1 MGSQKC
7 QILVLEKF
15 LKENDIEINST
26 ENKSMEFEREL
37 TKVQR
42 IKSMA
47 IWQLSLKI
55 VYIDGLS
62 FQIIMKTFI
71 IK

>member
-1 MGSQKC
+1 MGSQRC
-7 QILVLEKF
+7 QILVVEKF

-26 ENKSMEFEREL
+26 ENKSMEFEREI
-37 TKVQR
+37 TKVQG

-47 IWQLSLKI
+47 IWQLSVKI

>member
-1 MGSQKC
+1 MGPQRC

-42 IKSMA
+42 IKSMT
-47 IWQLSLKI
+47 IWQLSVKI

>member
-1 MGSQKC
+1 MGSQRC
-7 QILVLEKF
+7 QILVVEKF

-47 IWQLSLKI
+47 IWQLSVKI
-55 VYIDGLS
+55 VYIDGLL

>member
-1 MGSQKC
+1 MGSQRC
-7 QILVLEKF
+7 QILVVEKF

-47 IWQLSLKI
+47 IWQLSVKI

>member
-1 MGSQKC
+1 MGSQRC

-15 LKENDIEINST
+15 LKENNIEINST

-47 IWQLSLKI
+47 IWQLSVKI
-55 VYIDGLS
+55 VYIDELS
-62 FQIIMKTFI
+62 FQIIMKTFMT
-71 IK
+71 K

>member
-1 MGSQKC
+1 MGSQRC

-47 IWQLSLKI
+47 IWQLSAKI

>member
-1 MGSQKC
+1 MGSQRC

-15 LKENDIEINST
+15 LKENNIEINST

-42 IKSMA
+42 IKSMT
-47 IWQLSLKI
+47 IWQLSVKI

>member
-47 IWQLSLKI
+47 IWQLSVKI

-62 FQIIMKTFI
+62 FQIIMKTFMT
-71 IK
+71 K

>member
-1 MGSQKC
+1 MGSQRC

-15 LKENDIEINST
+15 LKENNIEINST

-47 IWQLSLKI
+47 IWQLSVKI

>member
-47 IWQLSLKI
+47 IWQLSVKI

>member
-1 MGSQKC
+1 MGSQRC

-26 ENKSMEFEREL
+26 ENKSMEFEREI
-37 TKVQR
+37 TKVQG

-47 IWQLSLKI
+47 IWQLSVKI

>member
-1 MGSQKC
+1 MGSQRC

-15 LKENDIEINST
+15 LKENNIEINST
-26 ENKSMEFEREL
+26 ENKSMEIEREL

-47 IWQLSLKI
+47 IWQLSVKI

>member
-1 MGSQKC
+1 MGSQRC

-47 IWQLSLKI
+47 IWQLSVKI

>member
-1 MGSQKC
+1 MGSQRC

>member
-1 MGSQKC
+1 MGSQRC

-42 IKSMA
+42 IKSMT
-47 IWQLSLKI
+47 IWQLSVKI

-62 FQIIMKTFI
+62 FQIIMKTFMT
-71 IK
+71 K

>member
-1 MGSQKC
+1 MGSQRC

-47 IWQLSLKI
+47 IWQLSVKI

-62 FQIIMKTFI
+62 FQIIMKTFMT
-71 IK
+71 K

>member
-1 MGSQKC
+1 MGSQRC

-42 IKSMA
+42 IKSMT
-47 IWQLSLKI
+47 IWQLSVKI

>member
-1 MGSQKC
+1 MGSQRC

-15 LKENDIEINST
+15 LKENNIEINST

-47 IWQLSLKI
+47 IWQLSVKI

-62 FQIIMKTFI
+62 FQIIMKTFMT
-71 IK
+71 K

>member
-1 MGSQKC
+1 MGSQRC
-7 QILVLEKF
+7 QILVVEKF

-26 ENKSMEFEREL
+26 ENKSMEFEREI
-37 TKVQR
+37 TKVQG

-47 IWQLSLKI
+47 IWQLSVKI
-55 VYIDGLS
+55 VYIDGLL

-71 IK
+71 TK

>member
-1 MGSQKC
+1 MGSQRC

-42 IKSMA
+42 IKSMS
-47 IWQLSLKI
+47 IWQLSVKI

>member
-1 MGSQKC
+1 MGSQRC

-47 IWQLSLKI
+47 IWQLSVKI
-55 VYIDGLS
+55 VYIDELS
-62 FQIIMKTFI
+62 FQIIMKTFMT
-71 IK
+71 K

>member
-1 MGSQKC
+1 MGSQRC

-47 IWQLSLKI
+47 IWQLSVKI
-55 VYIDGLS
+55 VYIDGLL

-71 IK
+71 TK

>member
-1 MGSQKC
+1 MGSQRC

-15 LKENDIEINST
+15 LKENNIEINST

-42 IKSMA
+42 IKSMT
-47 IWQLSLKI
+47 IWQLSVKI

-62 FQIIMKTFI
+62 FQIIMKTFMT
-71 IK
+71 K

>member
-1 MGSQKC
+1 MGSRRC

-47 IWQLSLKI
+47 IWQLSVKI

>member
-1 MGSQKC
+1 MGSQRC

-15 LKENDIEINST
+15 LKENNIEINST
-26 ENKSMEFEREL
+26 ENESMEFEREL

-47 IWQLSLKI
+47 IWQLSVKI
-55 VYIDGLS
+55 VYIDELS
-62 FQIIMKTFI
+62 FQIIMKTFMT
-71 IK
+71 K

>member
-26 ENKSMEFEREL
+26 ENKSMEFEREI
-37 TKVQR
+37 TKVQG

-47 IWQLSLKI
+47 IWQLSVKI